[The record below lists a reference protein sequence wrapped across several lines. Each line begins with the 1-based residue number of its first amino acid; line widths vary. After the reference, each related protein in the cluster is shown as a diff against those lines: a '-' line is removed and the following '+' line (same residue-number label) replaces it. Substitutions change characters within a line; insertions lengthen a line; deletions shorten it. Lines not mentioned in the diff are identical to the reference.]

1 MATYVQTYARTH
13 SIVFLSDN
21 LRNSLREIIREN
33 GLDPSRL
40 MQDWEQIQVGVRTWL
55 DSSHL
60 RTVIVEFFRPGS
72 STASARWEFPVLYTG
87 SGVED
92 DMWLD
97 KSYLRQLVAKAA
109 RPTSD
114 CSYRIVLNVRNG
126 APSVDGF
133 GTCTLLSTG
142 NLAARQGGTVIATG
156 HMTASVTYWR

>member
-1 MATYVQTYARTH
+1 
-13 SIVFLSDN
+13 VFLSDN
-21 LRNSLREIIREN
+21 LRNSLREITREN

-55 DSSHL
+55 DSGHL
-60 RTVIVEFFRPGS
+60 KAVIVEFFRPWAN
-72 STASARWEFPVLYTG
+72 TASARWEFPVLYTG

-97 KSYLRQLVAKAA
+97 KGYLRQLVAKAA
-109 RPTSD
+109 RPTRD

-126 APSVDGF
+126 APPVDGF
-133 GTCTLLSTG
+133 GPCTLLATG
-142 NLAARQGGTVIATG
+142 NLSARQAGLVIATG

>member
-1 MATYVQTYARTH
+1 MATYTQTYARTH

-33 GLDPSRL
+33 GLDPLRL
-40 MQDWEQIQVGVRTWL
+40 MQDWQEIQNGVRTWL
-55 DSSHL
+55 DSGHL
-60 RTVIVEFFRPGS
+60 KTVIVEFFKPGAGA
-72 STASARWEFPVLYTG
+72 ASARWEFPVLYTG

-114 CSYRIVLNVRNG
+114 SSYRIVLSLRDG

-133 GTCTLLSTG
+133 GPCTLLSTG
-142 NLAARQGGTVIATG
+142 NLAARQAGMVIATG

>member
-1 MATYVQTYARTH
+1 MATYTQAYARTH

-40 MQDWEQIQVGVRTWL
+40 MQDWADIENGVRTWL
-55 DSSHL
+55 DSGHL
-60 RTVIVEFFRPGS
+60 KAVIVEFFRPGAS
-72 STASARWEFPVLYTG
+72 AASARWEFPVGYSG
-87 SGVED
+87 SGAED

-97 KSYLRQLVAKAA
+97 KTYLRQLVAKAA

-114 CSYRIVLNVRNG
+114 CSYRIVLSVDKS
-126 APSVDGF
+126 APAVDGF
-133 GTCTLLSTG
+133 GPCTLFSTSH
-142 NLAARQGGTVIATG
+142 LAVRQAGIVIATG